1 VPITLAEGL
10 ANAAGLQAQ
19 WRFAAAREA
28 LAAALADEAGPAGG
42 LAAVTGR
49 RMLAEVL
56 RDLGELD
63 EAYAVAQVLV
73 ADCDQRFGAG
83 HPVTAR
89 AVLALATVAH
99 RRGDLDTAGP
109 LYDRLVDGRFR
120 DDGPAGRP
128 VRLARAYQALLH
140 RDRGEPGVGRG
151 EGSSPDRTAA
161 LERARA
167 DLAVAYR
174 GLRRAYGIA
183 DPDTIQ
189 FGAELARLARQ
200 CGDLATARRLASVTR
215 AGCQARLDPWHPLRL
230 QVEQDLAAI
239 DPTPPHRP
247 PADITMAGAEA
258 QAAQPAE
265 GGSAEPPGLDGMV
278 PAPPPGKLPAQREAP
293 SGGADAGAVVDATI
307 LEPAHPGPRR
317 RRVRRKALVAALVAV
332 ALAGVGGTALA
343 VSAGQRGHQP
353 AVGGQPG
360 AVRQPEVTQ
369 SPAAPSPTGREPLR
383 VRLRD
388 DSTSLTATWPAPP
401 GEPAAVVVAV
411 SRDGGPTTVVA
422 TIPPGTLSYTLT
434 GVDPRAEYCLIVAAV
449 HPGEAAAGAT
459 SACTH
464 RTQQPR

>member
-140 RDRGEPGVGRG
+140 RGRGDAGVGRG

-265 GGSAEPPGLDGMV
+265 GGAGGPRPPRRDWTAWCPHRRRGSSRRSGRRP
-278 PAPPPGKLPAQREAP
+278 PAARMRALSSTPPSSSPPTRGRVGAA
-293 SGGADAGAVVDATI
+293 SGGRPWSRPWWRWPWPAWAGRPWRFA
-307 LEPAHPGPRR
+307 PG
-317 RRVRRKALVAALVAV
+317 
-332 ALAGVGGTALA
+332 
-343 VSAGQRGHQP
+343 SAGTNRP
-353 AVGGQPG
+353 SVGNP
-360 AVRQPEVTQ
+360 VPSD
-369 SPAAPSPTGREPLR
+369 SPR
-383 VRLRD
+383 
-388 DSTSLTATWPAPP
+388 
-401 GEPAAVVVAV
+401 
-411 SRDGGPTTVVA
+411 
-422 TIPPGTLSYTLT
+422 
-434 GVDPRAEYCLIVAAV
+434 
-449 HPGEAAAGAT
+449 
-459 SACTH
+459 
-464 RTQQPR
+464 